1 MTNVKNAIY
10 FTEYYPDIP
19 DPDTDPAQMVTAT
32 TPAYADIQ
40 IKNLT
45 ATGGSSAGVLIGL
58 PESPI
63 TNVTFE
69 DVNISA
75 TFGTQG
81 EKRPRRPLRPTRPSS
96 VTKDPPLVPQEN
108 ALVDGLS
115 AGRRR
120 RIRLIVSDCD

>member
-32 TPAYADIQ
+32 TPAYTDIQ

-69 DVNISA
+69 DVTISA
-75 TFGTQG
+75 GSG
-81 EKRPRRPLRPTRPSS
+81 LRVRNAHNVHFVRSS
-96 VTKDPPLVPQEN
+96 IVVTKDPPLVLQEN
-108 ALVDGLS
+108 ALVDGLWPAD
-115 AGRRR
+115 AGG
-120 RIRLIVSDCD
+120 SD